1 METVIT
7 NLEFYQKFTYYG
19 EIWYVLPHTR
29 CQHTWA
35 IKRQGGERKEF
46 PNDTI
51 VIA

>member
-1 METVIT
+1 MEVKIGD
-7 NLEFYQKFTYYG
+7 LEFFQGFKYDND
-19 EIWYVLPHTR
+19 IWYVLPHTR

-35 IKRQGGERKEF
+35 IKRQGGEHKEF